1 MARRSPKAGPCGRQ
15 AAAAAA
21 IAPAHAPLQASS
33 GSGDRH
39 DDPLSPVHARSTSG
53 DANAAEA
60 DRVSAAVGSAH
71 TTTTLDRRCA
81 LDWGWSLFCTFV
93 PHLVPRSFPSV
104 VGNEN
109 TPDTRGYS
117 FIPHVPHQ
125 MGISGLRARSGMTCL
140 RCGRGCGRGSY
151 TASCTELCSSD
162 VPEGGSGRPSRS

>member
-1 MARRSPKAGPCGRQ
+1 MWTASGLRSRHRAGAR
-15 AAAAAA
+15 
-21 IAPAHAPLQASS
+21 PLQASS

-81 LDWGWSLFCTFV
+81 LEWGWSLFCTFV

-125 MGISGLRARSGMTCL
+125 MGISGLRARSRHDVLAVRSGL
-140 RCGRGCGRGSY
+140 WSRVLHGELHGVVFLGC
-151 TASCTELCSSD
+151 
-162 VPEGGSGRPSRS
+162 P